1 MNEKRCFLCGRNDPG
16 DPLERHHIFGGANRK
31 KSEKYGLV
39 VYLCGNRC
47 HRNGRSAVHKNG
59 DQMRRLRRYGQLKAM
74 EEQGWTEENFRRE
87 FGKSYLC
94 SQVWKHQEVYL
105 MEMSRPVGTALVVK

>member
-1 MNEKRCFLCGRNDPG
+1 MNDKRCFLCGRNDSG

-31 KSEKYGLV
+31 KSEKYGFV

-47 HRNGRSAVHKNG
+47 HRNGRGAVHKNG

-74 EEQGWTEENFRRE
+74 EEQRWTEADFRRE
-87 FGKSYLC
+87 FGKSYL
-94 SQVWKHQEVYL
+94 
-105 MEMSRPVGTALVVK
+105 

>member
-1 MNEKRCFLCGRNDPG
+1 MNDKRCFLCGRNDSG

-39 VYLCGNRC
+39 VYPCGNRC
-47 HRNGRSAVHKNG
+47 HRNGRGAVHKNG

-74 EEQGWTEENFRRE
+74 EEQRWTEADFRRE
-87 FGKSYLC
+87 FGKSYL
-94 SQVWKHQEVYL
+94 
-105 MEMSRPVGTALVVK
+105 

>member
-1 MNEKRCFLCGRNDPG
+1 MECKRCFLCGRNDPS
-16 DPLERHHIFGGANRK
+16 DPLEKHHLLGGANRK

-47 HRNGRSAVHKNG
+47 HRNGKMAVHRNG

-74 EEQGWTEENFRRE
+74 QEHGWTEEDFRRE
-87 FGKSYLC
+87 FGKSYL
-94 SQVWKHQEVYL
+94 
-105 MEMSRPVGTALVVK
+105 

>member
-1 MNEKRCFLCGRNDPG
+1 MNDKRCFLCGRNDSG

-47 HRNGRSAVHKNG
+47 HRNG
-59 DQMRRLRRYGQLKAM
+59 DQMRRLRRYGQLTIMKD
-74 EEQGWTEENFRRE
+74 EGWTEDDFRRE
-87 FGKSYLC
+87 FGKSYL
-94 SQVWKHQEVYL
+94 
-105 MEMSRPVGTALVVK
+105 